1 MKYIKFLAAALC
13 AVGFTSCGDFD
24 FTPDAPKINTLSG
37 VTVSM
42 DKADI
47 SYYENKGIVT
57 VPFKVEGERNG
68 DITVECVV
76 MEVPE
81 TPETEPAIE
90 SAHYIFTTKTVIV
103 AKEDNSGSFEIRLFN
118 DKDINV
124 DRQFEIKLATT
135 QGCTISGIDQT
146 YVTIKD
152 DDSDPYIRLG
162 GEWVINIADG
172 SSISGVM
179 FETYDE
185 GEEGYYKSYKV
196 TGIFTG
202 QNSVEAPITA
212 KFDYNPTTQEG
223 MIEFE
228 YGQDMPSYNHSTYG
242 FGQGYFGYV
251 DGDGYIGLDGSA
263 NFAWNETGTQLEL
276 VSWAGQDGF
285 DTWGCNFYYF
295 LKFDAGWM
303 LYNNIDDI
311 VGFTKAE

>member
-47 SYYENKGIVT
+47 SYFENKGIVT

-68 DITVECVV
+68 DITVECIV

-103 AKEDNSGSFEIRLFN
+103 AKEDNSGVFEIRLFN
-118 DKDINV
+118 DKDINP
-124 DRQFEIKLATT
+124 DRKFEVKLATA
-135 QGCTISGIDQT
+135 QGCTISGMDQT
-146 YVTIKD
+146 YITIKD
-152 DDSDPYIRLG
+152 DDSDPYVRMG
-162 GEWVINIADG
+162 GEWVINRSDG
-172 SSISGVM
+172 STVGGVM
-179 FETYDE
+179 FEAYEE
-185 GEEGYYKSYKV
+185 GEDGYYKSYKV

-202 QNSVEAPITA
+202 QNSVEAPLTA

-223 MIEFE
+223 TIVFE
-228 YGQDMPSYNHSTYG
+228 YGQDLPSYDDGSEVATGHFAYLSG
-242 FGQGYFGYV
+242 GYLY
-251 DGDGYIGLDGSA
+251 LDGSA
-263 NFAWNETGTQLEL
+263 TFTWDESGNNLSL
-276 VSWAGQDGF
+276 VSWTGEDDSAVEGADFAYLLHFSDG
-285 DTWGCNFYYF
+285 WARLSEISG
-295 LKFDAGWM
+295 
-303 LYNNIDDI
+303 II
-311 VGFTKAE
+311 GFTKAE